1 MDAGAA
7 AECKRLRWRCRR
19 GMRELDVLLERYLD
33 DVWPGAVATE
43 RRAFA
48 ALLEWPDP
56 EIAALLFGRRDCNDA
71 AIAAV
76 VAACTQPRRGKGG
89 AGATAGAP
97 AATARGAGPAGDPRL
112 LES

>member
-33 DVWPGAVATE
+33 EVWPGAGAAE

-56 EIAALLFGRRDCNDA
+56 DIAALCFGRRRSSDP

-76 VAACTQPRRGKGG
+76 VAACTQPRRGEG
-89 AGATAGAP
+89 
-97 AATARGAGPAGDPRL
+97 GAGPAGDPRL